1 VLFKDVSGQL
11 QAKQMLQHL
20 VLSDRIPHALLLSAT
35 AGNGSVAL
43 AHAFVQFLFCQNR
56 SETDACCVCSACSK
70 NNKLIHPDVHFSFPA
85 VGAKVIS
92 SQFLKEWRTFFS
104 ENIYAPY
111 NLWLESIKAE
121 NKQGNITAAECSDIH
136 TKLNMRAFE
145 GGYKCLIMWLPE
157 YLGKEGNRLLK
168 LLEEP
173 PEKTIFI
180 LVTENEE
187 NILQT
192 ILSRCQRIRI
202 PPLNDTDLL
211 DALLKSGIA
220 VNEAHLAVQLAEGN
234 FNTAMQLAENKTET
248 HVTFFLEWM
257 RNNWLGDGL
266 KTMSWIEKISPLGR
280 EWHKRFITY
289 ALHFFHQ
296 LLRLHYVGENGIQL
310 QAEELKT
317 AIGMVKVISPEH
329 IDTIAEL
336 LNKMYIAVERNGQP
350 KIIFLDASIQI
361 HKIIKEKSGV
371 N

>member
-1 VLFKDVSGQL
+1 MLFKNISGQL
-11 QAKQMLQHL
+11 QAKKLLQHL
-20 VLSDRIPHALLLSAT
+20 VSSDRIPHAILLSAT
-35 AGNGSVAL
+35 AGNGSLAL
-43 AHAFVQFLFCQNR
+43 AHAFVQFLYCQNK
-56 SETDACCVCSACSK
+56 SETDACGVCSACSK

-111 NLWLESIKAE
+111 NLWLESIQAE
-121 NKQGNITAAECSDIH
+121 NKQGNITAAECADIH

-157 YLGKEGNRLLK
+157 FLGKEGNRLLK

-173 PEKTIFI
+173 PDKTIFI

-202 PPLNDTDLL
+202 PPLNAEDLKL
-211 DALLKSGIA
+211 ALLTNGIA
-220 VNEAHLAVQLAEGN
+220 EKEAQLAVQLAEGN
-234 FNTAMQLAENKTET
+234 FNTALQLAENKTET
-248 HVTFFLEWM
+248 HIPFFLEWM

-266 KTMSWIEKISPLGR
+266 KTMTWIEHIAPLGR

-296 LLRLHYVGENGIQL
+296 LLRLHYIGQNGIQL
-310 QAEELKT
+310 HPEELKT

-329 IDTIAEL
+329 IEHIAQL
-336 LNKMYIAVERNGQP
+336 LNKMYLAVERNGQP

-361 HKIIKEKSGV
+361 NKIIKEAV
-371 N
+371 